1 MTRHLRLLLVPLLA
15 AVAAGVLLG
24 VGDLIWMRHTP
35 YAIGQVANS
44 SSVWAVS
51 AFVLTAVLR
60 LDAVPGAIVGVVMQ
74 LVAVE
79 AYYAAAIVMRGAS
92 TEILSAPNTQM
103 WLQFGLVSGVV
114 FGVAGAWA
122 EGRSWVRAI
131 VGWALAAGVLVGE
144 GALRLL
150 HLDQWDVA
158 QQHDLRQLAWT
169 TIALGGVVLLAAARR
184 PLRLVGAAALTVP
197 VAVLCAAGFVY
208 AGFGI

>member
-1 MTRHLRLLLVPLLA
+1 MNRQLRLLLVPLVA

-24 VGDLIWMRHTP
+24 VGDLLWMRHTP

-60 LDAVPGAIVGVVMQ
+60 LDAIPGAVVGVVMQ

-92 TEILSAPNTQM
+92 SEILSAPNTQM
-103 WLQFGLVSGVV
+103 WLLLGVVSGVV

-122 EGRSWVRAI
+122 EGTSWLRSV

-144 GALRLL
+144 GALRLA
-150 HLDQWDVA
+150 HLDRYA
-158 QQHDLRQLAWT
+158 LSEQHDLRQLGWT
-169 TIALGGVVLLAAARR
+169 TIALGGVVLLAGARR
-184 PLRLVGAAALTVP
+184 PLRLAGAAALTVP
-197 VAVLCAAGFVY
+197 IALLCAAGFVA